1 MCLGHKNRANYFL
14 DWANFNF
21 LYKESHFW
29 NTMFLRF
36 LQKIVSYGVDE
47 TMQQVVINRAKRI
60 NAFYLVMFTILTLS
74 IVYSAFTG
82 LTSLIL
88 ANVVML
94 ALAVIFFFLI
104 PAGRSANLSSILV
117 QLLTAAIFIVG
128 YLVDMGI
135 SSTLIL
141 AFFLIF
147 PLGAISVN
155 RRYGLYILI
164 MLGVVTI
171 VLNAI
176 PKLEPAIHLD
186 LYNSLVF
193 YSAYTLMILV
203 SLYVEK
209 TSKELLT
216 RLQDSRSQ
224 MENKMVQKDE
234 FISGLSHKLRTSLS
248 NITLINSLVNEE
260 RFNSEQ
266 MELLET
272 LRAST
277 NLLIEDV
284 NHIVEIAS
292 PGMVDY
298 KKSITSFDLTSVLEQ
313 SIAILG
319 SAGTPADEVALS
331 RNDNL
336 NHYIIGDPSLVRS
349 LIVHIIKG
357 AGEYRQDHDPVRL
370 QISRLKETPSQV
382 RLEFNFHVKT
392 GEKSALIDYVKS
404 LSQGNEHTGSNL
416 ANAFNLLQESEST
429 LTARQAEDGV
439 SLSFIQDFTKDPAK
453 LSMRKAD
460 ASRVVTPPAK
470 PGTALKDAKILLVE
484 DNVINQK
491 IVLLSLTRQVDKIDV
506 AANGKQALE
515 MFVLKQYDLILMD
528 IMMPVMDG
536 LVATKKIREIESTG
550 EYHIPIIAVTANA
563 LAGDRENCLAAGV
576 DDYIAKP
583 FTTDLLIKKMKNLLA

>member
-1 MCLGHKNRANYFL
+1 
-14 DWANFNF
+14 
-21 LYKESHFW
+21 
-29 NTMFLRF
+29 MFLRF

-74 IVYSAFTG
+74 IIYSAFTG
-82 LTSLIL
+82 LISLIL

-128 YLVDMGI
+128 YLVDMGV

-171 VLNAI
+171 VLNAV
-176 PKLEPAIHLD
+176 PRLEPAIHLD

-193 YSAYTLMILV
+193 YSAYTVMIVV

-209 TSKELLT
+209 TSKDLLT

-224 MENKMVQKDE
+224 IENKMVQKDE

-248 NITLINSLVNEE
+248 NITLINSLVNDE
-260 RFNSEQ
+260 RFTPEQ

-298 KKSITSFDLTSVLEQ
+298 KRSITSFDLTTVLEK
-313 SIAILG
+313 SLAILQ
-319 SAGTPADEVALS
+319 SAGTSADEVILS
-331 RNDNL
+331 RTDNL
-336 NHYIIGDPSLVRS
+336 NHHIIGDPSLVRS
-349 LIVHIIKG
+349 LIVYIIKG
-357 AGEYRQDHDPVRL
+357 VSEYRQDQHPVRL
-370 QISRLKETPSQV
+370 QINRLKETPSLV
-382 RLEFNFHVKT
+382 RLEFNFHVT
-392 GEKSALIDYVKS
+392 PGDKSALIDYVKS
-404 LSQGNEHTGSNL
+404 LSQGIEHTGSNL
-416 ANAFNLLQESEST
+416 ANAFNLLLESEST
-429 LTARQAEDGV
+429 LTARQEEGGV
-439 SLSFIQDFTKDPAK
+439 SLSFIQDFTKDPSK
-453 LSMRKAD
+453 LSIRDAD
-460 ASRVVTPPAK
+460 TSLVETPPVK
-470 PGTALKDAKILLVE
+470 PGIALKDAKILLVE

-491 IVLLSLTRQVDKIDV
+491 IVLLSLTKQVDRIDV
-506 AANGKQALE
+506 AINGKQALE

-550 EYHIPIIAVTANA
+550 EHHIPIIAVTANA

-583 FTTDLLIKKMKNLLA
+583 FTTDLLVKKMKNVLA

>member
-1 MCLGHKNRANYFL
+1 
-14 DWANFNF
+14 
-21 LYKESHFW
+21 
-29 NTMFLRF
+29 MFLRF
-36 LQKIVSYGVDE
+36 LQKIVSFGVDE

-74 IVYSAFTG
+74 IIYSGITG
-82 LTSLIL
+82 LTSIIL

-128 YLVDMGI
+128 YLVDMGV

-164 MLGVVTI
+164 MLGIVTI
-171 VLNAI
+171 VLNAV
-176 PKLEPAIHLD
+176 PQLEPAIHLD

-224 MENKMVQKDE
+224 MENKIVQKDE

-248 NITLINSLVNEE
+248 NITLINSLVNDE
-260 RFNSEQ
+260 RFNTEQ
-266 MELLET
+266 RELLET

-292 PGMVDY
+292 PGIVDY
-298 KKSITSFDLTSVLEQ
+298 KKSITSFDLTSILEK
-313 SIAILG
+313 SLAILG
-319 SAGTPADEVALS
+319 SEGSSDEVILS

-336 NHYIIGDPSLVRS
+336 NHHIIGDPSLVRS
-349 LIVHIIKG
+349 LIINIIKG
-357 AGEYRQDHDPVRL
+357 VSEYRTEQHPVRL
-370 QISRLKETPSQV
+370 QINRLKETPSQV
-382 RLEFNFHVKT
+382 KLEFNFHVIT
-392 GEKSALIDYVKS
+392 GDKSALVDYVKS

-416 ANAFNLLQESEST
+416 ANAFNLLLESEST
-429 LTARQAEDGV
+429 LTARQEEEGV
-439 SLSFIQDFTKDPAK
+439 SLSFIQEFTKDPTK
-453 LSMRKAD
+453 LSVQDTDTAL
-460 ASRVVTPPAK
+460 VETPLSK
-470 PGTALKDAKILLVE
+470 PGILLKDAKILLVE

-491 IVLLSLTRQVDKIDV
+491 IVLLSLTKQVDRIDV
-506 AANGKQALE
+506 AKNGKQALE

-536 LVATKKIREIESTG
+536 LMATKKIREIESTG

-583 FTTDLLIKKMKNLLA
+583 FTTDLLIKKMKNLLV

>member
-1 MCLGHKNRANYFL
+1 
-14 DWANFNF
+14 
-21 LYKESHFW
+21 
-29 NTMFLRF
+29 MFLRF

-74 IVYSAFTG
+74 IIYSAFTG
-82 LTSLIL
+82 LISLIL

-128 YLVDMGI
+128 YLVDMGV

-171 VLNAI
+171 VLNAV
-176 PKLEPAIHLD
+176 PRLEPAIHLD

-193 YSAYTLMILV
+193 YSAYTVMIVV

-209 TSKELLT
+209 TSKDLLT

-224 MENKMVQKDE
+224 IENKMVQKDE

-248 NITLINSLVNEE
+248 NITLINSLVNDE
-260 RFNSEQ
+260 RFTPEQ

-298 KKSITSFDLTSVLEQ
+298 KRSITSFDLTTVLEK
-313 SIAILG
+313 SLAILQ
-319 SAGTPADEVALS
+319 SAGTSADEVILS
-331 RNDNL
+331 RTDNL
-336 NHYIIGDPSLVRS
+336 NHHIIGDPSLVRS
-349 LIVHIIKG
+349 LIVYIIKG
-357 AGEYRQDHDPVRL
+357 VSEYRQDQHPVRL
-370 QISRLKETPSQV
+370 QINRLKETPSLV
-382 RLEFNFHVKT
+382 RLEFNFHVT
-392 GEKSALIDYVKS
+392 PGDKSALIDYVKS
-404 LSQGNEHTGSNL
+404 LSQGIEHTGSNL
-416 ANAFNLLQESEST
+416 ANAFNLLLESEST
-429 LTARQAEDGV
+429 LTARQEEEGV
-439 SLSFIQDFTKDPAK
+439 SLSFIQDFTKDPSK
-453 LSMRKAD
+453 LSIRDAD
-460 ASRVVTPPAK
+460 TSLVETPPAK
-470 PGTALKDAKILLVE
+470 PGIALKDAKILLVE

-491 IVLLSLTRQVDKIDV
+491 IVLLSLTKQVDRIDV
-506 AANGKQALE
+506 AINGKQALE

-550 EYHIPIIAVTANA
+550 EHHIPIIAVTANA

-583 FTTDLLIKKMKNLLA
+583 FTTDLLVKKMKNVLA

>member
-1 MCLGHKNRANYFL
+1 
-14 DWANFNF
+14 
-21 LYKESHFW
+21 
-29 NTMFLRF
+29 MFLRF
-36 LQKIVSYGVDE
+36 LQKIVSFGVDE

-74 IVYSAFTG
+74 IVYSGFTG

-94 ALAVIFFFLI
+94 ALVVIFFFLI

-128 YLVDMGI
+128 FLVDMGV

-164 MLGVVTI
+164 ILGLVTI
-171 VLNAI
+171 VLNSV
-176 PKLEPAIHLD
+176 PQLEPAIHLD

-193 YSAYTLMILV
+193 YSAYALMILV

-209 TSKELLT
+209 TSKEVLT

-248 NITLINSLVNEE
+248 NITLINSLVNDE

-298 KKSITSFDLTSVLEQ
+298 KRSITSFDLTSVLEKSL
-313 SIAILG
+313 SILR
-319 SAGTPADEVALS
+319 SAGSSTDEVILARS
-331 RNDNL
+331 DNL
-336 NHYIIGDPSLVRS
+336 NHHVIGDPSLVRG
-349 LIVHIIKG
+349 LIVNIIKG
-357 AGEYRQDHDPVRL
+357 VGEYRHNQHPVRL

-382 RLEFNFHVKT
+382 RLEFNFHVTT
-392 GEKSALIDYVKS
+392 GDKSALIDYVKS

-416 ANAFNLLQESEST
+416 ANAFNLLLESESN
-429 LTARQAEDGV
+429 LTARQEEEGV
-439 SLSFIQDFTKDPAK
+439 SLCFIQDFAKDPTK
-453 LSMRKAD
+453 LSVQAAD
-460 ASRVVTPPAK
+460 SSLLETPPAK
-470 PGTALKDAKILLVE
+470 PGIALQNAKVLLVE

-491 IVLLSLTRQVDKIDV
+491 IVLLSLTKQVDRIDV

-515 MFVLKQYDLILMD
+515 MFVLRQYDLILMD

-536 LVATKKIREIESTG
+536 LMATKKIREIESSS
-550 EYHIPIIAVTANA
+550 ESHIPIIAVTANA

-583 FTTDLLIKKMKNLLA
+583 FTTELLVRKMKNLLA